1 MKGVDV
7 LRKDSITKKNSIFYI
22 FFRKDSLYEDKFK
35 IMANVDKVDFFT
47 YKTNTIIITQ
57 PHNLKYNILL
67 PTHTNTYKNPSP
79 VINDK
84 FDNNYLKGIA
94 YKITQDR
101 LLYL

>member
-1 MKGVDV
+1 
-7 LRKDSITKKNSIFYI
+7 
-22 FFRKDSLYEDKFK
+22 
-35 IMANVDKVDFFT
+35 MANVDKVDFFT

-84 FDNNYLKGIA
+84 FDN
-94 YKITQDR
+94 D
-101 LLYL
+101 

>member
-1 MKGVDV
+1 M
-7 LRKDSITKKNSIFYI
+7 T
-22 FFRKDSLYEDKFK
+22 
-35 IMANVDKVDFFT
+35 NVDKVDFFT

-67 PTHTNTYKNPSP
+67 TTHTNTYKNPSP

-84 FDNNYLKGIA
+84 FDNDYLKGIV

>member
-1 MKGVDV
+1 
-7 LRKDSITKKNSIFYI
+7 
-22 FFRKDSLYEDKFK
+22 
-35 IMANVDKVDFFT
+35 MANVDKVDFFT

-67 PTHTNTYKNPSP
+67 IPHTNTYKNPSP

-101 LLYL
+101 LLHLYKGNLNSIFRNKKEYEFPKPPKPKTIDSLE

>member
-47 YKTNTIIITQ
+47 YKTNTIIYYSTTQ
-57 PHNLKYNILL
+57 FEI
-67 PTHTNTYKNPSP
+67 
-79 VINDK
+79 
-84 FDNNYLKGIA
+84 
-94 YKITQDR
+94 
-101 LLYL
+101 